1 MKKWHWIILGILTVI
16 SLIVEFTMVEHH
28 GDHWWSHIPA
38 FYIILGLAGSS
49 AIIFISRWL
58 GTLII
63 LSDEDYYDR

>member
-1 MKKWHWIILGILTVI
+1 MKNWHWITLGILAVI

-38 FYIILGLAGSS
+38 FYVILGFVGAAL
-49 AIIFISRWL
+49 IIYISKWL
-58 GTLII
+58 GEFII

>member
-16 SLIVEFTMVEHH
+16 SLIVEFTVVEHH
-28 GDHWWSHIPA
+28 GDHWWSPIPA
-38 FYIILGLAGSS
+38 FYIILGLVGSS

-58 GTLII
+58 GKLII